1 MLDGVVPD
9 EEIKRLSRGM
19 KALSSFSTENK
30 EKNIRFKTE
39 RERERERER
48 ESERDEE
55 RVNFSHEVIGFSRK
69 SYFHKEKT

>member
-19 KALSSFSTENK
+19 KALSSVSTENK
-30 EKNIRFKTE
+30 EKNIRFKT
-39 RERERERER
+39 ERERER